1 VVFGVS
7 TGFDIT
13 DQFILTPGFYHQI
26 SMDKTVDKE
35 NETWVTLSA
44 TYKF

>member
-1 VVFGVS
+1 LTEQVV
-7 TGFDIT
+7 
-13 DQFILTPGFYHQI
+13 LTPGFYHQI
-26 SMDKTVDKE
+26 SMDDSVDEE